1 LPNSLIVEILGNG
14 KQFAQSIDE
23 ASNKTARLGKAAKI
37 AGTAILG
44 GLAYGLDKSVEAA
57 VKAQTS
63 TARMDQAFKQSG
75 LSAKTFAGQIDHAE
89 QSARNL
95 GFANSDVRESLGSLV
110 IATKSGKESFKD
122 LGIAEDLARFKHI
135 GLTDSTKMLT
145 TAMAGSTKAVHALG
159 LNIIPVTS
167 AVDRVNQEFKVHTG
181 RAYEAAKATAELA
194 DKQATAKEIIAAV
207 TDKVH
212 GQAQA
217 FAETAAG
224 KMQTFKA
231 QLESIGE
238 SIGQVVLPA
247 LESFASVL
255 AKVAG
260 WLAQH
265 QTVAKILV
273 AGLAALGVTL
283 VAIIPLVTA
292 FGTALAFVAA
302 NPIVLLV
309 AGIALLAG
317 AIAAAVLAPQ
327 KFEAA
332 LEKMGVS
339 AGTAKAIVTD
349 LQGVFTDFKA
359 VVEALLPTIE
369 AIFEGIVEEIKGAF
383 TVIKGIFDVID
394 GLLHGNWSQV
404 WTGLK
409 DIVSGSLQAIEG
421 LLQAATAV
429 LGSIMTAILGAMWSA
444 VQSGWQTIENFFG
457 GIGGDIT
464 SAIGDLGSLLATAG
478 TDVISGLYN
487 AAVTAWN
494 TATSWFK
501 GIPQAILAAIGGVAT
516 LLAQKGQDILTG
528 LWNGAKNVWSNVASW
543 VGGIPGKIKDAIG
556 GVAQLLTDKGKAVL
570 NSLWDGAKDVWNT
583 VKSWFGDLGS
593 KARTAVGDV
602 GRLLYDKGKQ
612 VLTGLWDGAKNVW
625 ATVTG
630 WFRDLGGKIKDA
642 LGDLSRLLYSSGI
655 ALLKGLESGIVSEAK
670 HLYSVVSGIAG
681 KIAGFFPHS
690 PAKEGPL
697 SVPINW
703 GAYLTDG
710 LSQGGE
716 VLYSGMAA
724 ILGTPLANIMS
735 AALSSTIV
743 GVIQAAAA
751 GIPDLVTA
759 TLGQQAAGAPHGTL
773 NPTPPPT
780 KTTGGTGLIPHM
792 AVGGIVRTPTLAL
805 IGEKGPE
812 AVVPL
817 NQMNGGP
824 PVYNFNFPNYVGSKQ
839 ELTNMIQQ
847 QLLRL
852 QLRGGQALLP
862 G

>member
-14 KQFAQSIDE
+14 KEFAASMDE
-23 ASNKTARLGKAAKI
+23 AGANTAKFGKAAKI
-37 AGTAILG
+37 AGTALLG

-369 AIFEGIVEEIKGAF
+369 AIFDGIVDEIKGAF

-421 LLQAATAV
+421 LLRAASAV
-429 LGSIMTAILGAMWSA
+429 LVSLMKAVGDALLSA
-444 VQSGWQTIENFFG
+444 VKGPWNDIKNLFDD
-457 GIGGDIT
+457 GIKFVKSHWKDFVV
-464 SAIGDLGSLLATAG
+464 A
-478 TDVISGLYN
+478 
-487 AAVTAWN
+487 
-494 TATSWFK
+494 
-501 GIPQAILAAIGGVAT
+501 LAAIATGPLGALVALIATHWRTIRNDATSAWDAIKGAVAGAWHDIEHAVESGVNTVVSFVRT
-516 LLAQKGQDILTG
+516 L
-528 LWNGAKNVWSNVASW
+528 
-543 VGGIPGKIKDAIG
+543 PGK
-556 GVAQLLTDKGKAVL
+556 LKA
-570 NSLWDGAKDVWNT
+570 
-583 VKSWFGDLGS
+583 
-593 KARTAVGDV
+593 AVGNL
-602 GRLLYDKGKQ
+602 GNLL
-612 VLTGLWDGAKNVW
+612 VSA
-625 ATVTG
+625 
-630 WFRDLGGKIKDA
+630 
-642 LGDLSRLLYSSGI
+642 GI
-655 ALLKGLESGIVSEAK
+655 SLIKGLESGIISEAK
-670 HLYSVVSGIAG
+670 HLFDVVSGIAG
-681 KIAGFFPHS
+681 KIAGLFPHS

-703 GAYLTDG
+703 ESYL
-710 LSQGGE
+710 S
-716 VLYSGMAA
+716 
-724 ILGTPLANIMS
+724 
-735 AALSSTIV
+735 
-743 GVIQAAAA
+743 A
-751 GIPDLVTA
+751 GIS
-759 TLGQQAAGAPHGTL
+759 QAGKAVNSSLSGVLQTPTIGAANGVPVAG
-773 NPTPPPT
+773 
-780 KTTGGTGLIPHM
+780 GGA
-792 AVGGIVRTPTLAL
+792 AVGAS
-805 IGEKGPE
+805 
-812 AVVPL
+812 A
-817 NQMNGGP
+817 GG
-824 PVYNFNFPNYVGSKQ
+824 VTYNFSFPNYVGSKQ

-852 QLRGGQALLP
+852 QLRGGQVLLP